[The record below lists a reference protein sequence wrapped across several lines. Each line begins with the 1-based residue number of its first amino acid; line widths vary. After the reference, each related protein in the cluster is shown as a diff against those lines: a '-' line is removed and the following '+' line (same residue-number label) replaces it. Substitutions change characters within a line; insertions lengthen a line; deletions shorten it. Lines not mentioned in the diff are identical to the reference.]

1 MKTKRVLIVEDN
13 DLNRKLFENLVG
25 QLWSF
30 ESVINGRMA
39 VNKAKEIHYD
49 LILMDIQMPELDGIS
64 AMKEIR
70 ILNGQA
76 PQIVAISAYADEGDR
91 ESFLQQG
98 FDEFITKP
106 IRPREFLQVLE
117 RLISGDSLEQNSK
130 TYPEDNLDKIL
141 DINIVNQLMKY
152 NSPKIIKSV
161 FGDFVSECET
171 LILQAK
177 GQVKSGD
184 LDEFSNSIHIIKGNS
199 GTLGANRIFSQA
211 QEIEKLSKEK
221 IVDLLPKK
229 IENLENE
236 IQIFK
241 DYIKEEINFI
251 P

>member
-130 TYPEDNLDKIL
+130 TYPEENLDKIL